1 MVSELSVKNCIES
14 NSIFNSKKEKK
25 AHKKPKP
32 RKKVCKFKGIACK
45 DGENLS
51 ECLCHRGC
59 SAIDSHLAF
68 YFYENITFY
77 VIFFMNTTLTCH
89 MDPFMRTTFS
99 HFTACSVSVAAVVTT
114 LML

>member
-1 MVSELSVKNCIES
+1 MPLKAGDSSRGQHELATMVSELSVKNCIES

-59 SAIDSHLAF
+59 SAIDSHVAF
-68 YFYENITFY
+68 LF
-77 VIFFMNTTLTCH
+77 L
-89 MDPFMRTTFS
+89 
-99 HFTACSVSVAAVVTT
+99 
-114 LML
+114 